1 MTEIC
6 THILGNTSDPA
17 FTEQL
22 HELRHN
28 GGVEYL
34 LISEADLP
42 RKRLRATTD
51 KGTECVIAL
60 PRHVSL
66 TQGAILALSD
76 DRAIIIELDA
86 LPWMRLIPV
95 NAAAA
100 LQLGFLAGHH
110 HWRVR
115 LVENHLDVALDQP
128 KATYLTRIASLLS
141 AGMVSVDDR
150 Y

>member
-6 THILGNTSDPA
+6 TKILGNTSDQA

-22 HELRHN
+22 HRLGHN
-28 GGVEYL
+28 GHVEYL
-34 LISEADLP
+34 VVSEADLP
-42 RKRLRATTD
+42 RKRLRGTTD
-51 KGTECVIAL
+51 RGTECVIAL
-60 PRHVSL
+60 PRDSSL
-66 TQGAILALSD
+66 THGAILLLSAA
-76 DRAIIIELDA
+76 RAIIVELEA

-115 LVENHLDVALDQP
+115 LDKKYLDVALDQP
-128 KATYLTRIASLLS
+128 KANYLARIESLLS
-141 AGMVSVDDR
+141 SGMVSIDD
-150 Y
+150 